1 MPASEKDYYAIL
13 GVDKNADDENFQGY
27 GRFLTDVK
35 GNYYFRTI
43 KPVPYPGRTPHI
55 HIGVSANG
63 KRLYTSQ
70 ILIKG
75 DPRNDKDFLYRRIP
89 TQEAKQTVLADFKP
103 IKGSKLKE
111 LSADFNVVLG
121 RSVQENDDGSISGGI
136 GKSQWRR
143 RG

>member
-1 MPASEKDYYAIL
+1 MQIL
-13 GVDKNADDENFQGY
+13 SNNPLVSILINNYNY

-35 GNYYFRTI
+35 GNYYFRTV

-55 HIGVSANG
+55 HVAVSANG
-63 KRLYTSQ
+63 KRLFTSQ

-75 DPRNDKDFLYRRIP
+75 DPRNEKDFLYRRIP
-89 TQEAKQTVLADFKP
+89 DAAKPTVLADFKP

-111 LSADFNVVLG
+111 LSADFNIVLG
-121 RSVQENDDGSISGGI
+121 QTVQENDDGSISGGV